1 MNANQP
7 QISSNIALYFFLK
20 KKVKV
25 PSYVNDSI
33 GEGQGGLDKNDLED
47 RFKGAMSKD
56 L

>member
-1 MNANQP
+1 MPISLKYP
-7 QISSNIALYFFLK
+7 QISHFIFFLK